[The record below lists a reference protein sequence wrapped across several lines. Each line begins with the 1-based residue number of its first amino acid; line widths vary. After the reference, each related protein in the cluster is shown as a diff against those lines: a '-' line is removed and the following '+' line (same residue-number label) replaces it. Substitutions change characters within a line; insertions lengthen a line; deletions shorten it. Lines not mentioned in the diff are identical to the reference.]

1 MNIEQQQTHLHVRLC
16 MREFGGVANRNVVCT
31 ARNMVTPQHLAID
44 EYKWHNEIA
53 KWSGSG
59 KENILSNR
67 RIVFAVILINKNS
80 LRACCLRNVVP
91 SKRQQ

>member
-1 MNIEQQQTHLHVRLC
+1 MG
-16 MREFGGVANRNVVCT
+16 EFQWWLANRNVVCT

-80 LRACCLRNVVP
+80 LRACWVSVLCACMFEKFSSFQATAMRRP
-91 SKRQQ
+91 

>member
-1 MNIEQQQTHLHVRLC
+1 MNIEQQQTHLHVLFS
-16 MREFGGVANRNVVCT
+16 MAKFSGVANVCVVCT

-53 KWSGSG
+53 MWSGSG

-80 LRACCLRNVVP
+80 LRVWCLCVYI
-91 SKRQQ
+91 